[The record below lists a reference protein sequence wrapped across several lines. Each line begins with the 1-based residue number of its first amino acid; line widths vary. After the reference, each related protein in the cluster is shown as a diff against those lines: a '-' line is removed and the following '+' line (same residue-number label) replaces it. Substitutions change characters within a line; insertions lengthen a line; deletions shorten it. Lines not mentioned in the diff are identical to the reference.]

1 MKKVLLIGILL
12 VLTLGIQLFTGCKKK
27 ELFSKNTLSFS
38 TDTLVFD
45 TIFTTVGSTTK
56 RIKIYNKSNQSVKIQ
71 KVTLMGGKSSPFRIN
86 LDGVPGVT
94 FTDIVIPQKDSLFMF
109 VEVTLGENSGT
120 TPMII
125 EDQIEFLTN
134 GKTQHV
140 QLAAWGQDAYFH
152 YKDTNEGIWPNDKPH
167 VIYDYAAVDSAK
179 TLTIQAGTKI
189 YLHKNALLFNYKGT
203 LKIQGTYDNKVII
216 QGDRLE
222 PFYQDVK
229 GQYYG
234 IYMDHARTSEIDN
247 CIIKN
252 GTAGI
257 HVYGDDPSNSDYT
270 LKVTNTEIFNSASY
284 GIFNYSGGRIY
295 GENLNIHDNDVYAYF
310 VLEGGDCNFRQSQFL
325 SWGSD
330 GSKPAI
336 AIKNYFTRNDGITYV
351 GSIYENSFYNSI
363 IYGGGEYQI
372 AFDTINT
379 NGVTILY
386 EFDNNLIKQKDGVNN
401 SKFIDNTWNK
411 DPKFKSIEGQKYI
424 IKSASPCIDAGKSG
438 YATPKD
444 IEGTDRD
451 MGQPDIGAYEV
462 SQ

>member
-1 MKKVLLIGILL
+1 MKKVLLIAF
-12 VLTLGIQLFTGCKKK
+12 VLGLAFGIQLLTGCKKK
-27 ELFSKNTLSFS
+27 DLFSKDSLSFS

-45 TIFTTVGSTTK
+45 TIFTTIGSTTK
-56 RIKIYNKSNQSVKIQ
+56 RFKIYNKSNQAIKID
-71 KVTLMGGKSSPFRIN
+71 KVILKGGKASPFRVN
-86 LDGVPGVT
+86 LDGISGLV
-94 FTDIVIPQKDSLFMF
+94 FTDVTIPSKDSLFMF
-109 VEVTLGENSGT
+109 VEVTLGENSET
-120 TPMII
+120 TPFIV
-125 EDQIEFLTN
+125 EDQVEFQTN

-140 QLAAWGQDAYFH
+140 QLAAWGQNAYFH

-203 LKIQGTYDNKVII
+203 LIIDGSCTDPVIL

-222 PFYQDVK
+222 SFYEDVK

-234 IYMDHARTSEIDN
+234 IYMDHARTSTIN
-247 CIIKN
+247 HCIIKN

-270 LKVTNTEIFNSASY
+270 LKVTNTEIYNHASY

-310 VLEGGDCNFRQSQFL
+310 VLEGGDCNFRHSQFL

-330 GSKPAI
+330 GSKPAV
-336 AIKNYFTRNDGITYV
+336 AIKNYFTRSNGITYV
-351 GSIYENSFYNSI
+351 GSINENAFYNSI

-372 AFDTINT
+372 AFDTLNT
-379 NGVTILY
+379 NGVTIDY
-386 EFDNNLIKQKDGVNN
+386 EFNTNCIKQKDAINN
-401 SKFIDNTWNK
+401 SKFINNMWNK
-411 DPKFKSIEGQKYI
+411 NPKFKSIEDMKYK
-424 IKSASPCIDAGKSG
+424 IKSTSPCIDAGDAVYS
-438 YATPKD
+438 TTFD
-444 IEGTDRD
+444 IDCDVRGPV
-451 MGQPDIGAYEV
+451 PDIGAYEV
-462 SQ
+462 SE